1 MIDNPNHEIPDRLM
15 DIATVM
21 WGKVWVAGCN
31 GGMGEALVRERVK
44 IRAVQSML
52 KKEVGDES

>member
-1 MIDNPNHEIPDRLM
+1 
-15 DIATVM
+15 
-21 WGKVWVAGCN
+21 
-31 GGMGEALVRERVK
+31 MGEALDRERGK